1 MDLDSKNCDY
11 CISQKQFLKLI
22 KARPFKGCMML
33 VVKPLACFLLIQIP
47 LSYNAYCFSHVKAVS
62 LK

>member
-1 MDLDSKNCDY
+1 MDLDSKNCDN
-11 CISQKQFLKLI
+11 CTLQKQFL

-47 LSYNAYCFSHVKAVS
+47 LSSNAYCFSHVKAAS